1 MTETREGEAGDELI
15 AGRDCDGCTM
25 CCKLLAIDVLNKP
38 RGRWC
43 GHCNA
48 RAGCRIYETR
58 PEPCRSFYCGYRRI
72 ADLDERWKPSHA
84 KFLINFETA
93 ANRIVL
99 HVDADRP
106 GAWRAEPYFSTI
118 RRWAGPAWKEGRL
131 VLVWKGREL
140 AVVLPDR
147 VKELGV
153 IAEDD
158 ILVPSMRE
166 VGGRPVWD
174 VVVKKAVETATP

>member
-1 MTETREGEAGDELI
+1 M
-15 AGRDCDGCTM
+15 
-25 CCKLLAIDVLNKP
+25 V
-38 RGRWC
+38 

-118 RRWAGPAWKEGRL
+118 RRWAGPAWNEGRL
-131 VLVWKGREL
+131 VLVG
-140 AVVLPDR
+140 
-147 VKELGV
+147 
-153 IAEDD
+153 
-158 ILVPSMRE
+158 
-166 VGGRPVWD
+166 
-174 VVVKKAVETATP
+174 KAGSRCRAA